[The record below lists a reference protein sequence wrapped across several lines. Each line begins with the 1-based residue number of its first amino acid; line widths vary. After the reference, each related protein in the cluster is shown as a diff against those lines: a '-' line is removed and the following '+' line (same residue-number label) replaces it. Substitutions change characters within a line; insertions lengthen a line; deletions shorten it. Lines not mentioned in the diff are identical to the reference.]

1 MSNGFYLKMAAD
13 NIKKNGKVYLPFLIS
28 CIFTVMMSYIMRAL
42 SLNSGLSEIPGGR
55 NMQTILSMGYV
66 VVSLFSAIF
75 LFYTNSFL
83 MKRRKREFGVYNI
96 LGMEKKHITKV
107 IFYETL
113 YIAAVSI
120 LVGNLTGV
128 VLNKVFVLIIRRMM
142 DAPAALGAELSP
154 AAMAWSVNLFGIIF
168 LLILFNNIRQ
178 VRLSNPIELLKGGNV
193 GEKEPKAKWFIAV
206 LGLLVTGAGYYLAIT
221 IQSPL
226 MLIQL
231 VFLAVLLVMLGT
243 YLLFTTGSIATLKIL
258 KNNKGY
264 YYRTKHFIPVSG
276 MLYRMKKNAVGLAN
290 ICVMSVGVILLIS
303 ITISLYATTDSSI
316 KDLYPSDIRI
326 QVNLNLTGNIRD
338 AGNEAK
344 SETFQMLE
352 SAADEAQVSLDTNVF
367 YTYLSVM
374 TVPAEEGFTV
384 VDGDNLAMTR
394 GLTQLYFIDQENYNS
409 ISGEHV
415 SLNADEVYIHGTNQE
430 YDGKSLSIMDER
442 FHASVMK
449 EMKEFMGE
457 TATAI
462 NDGYYIIVN
471 NADILQRLEQQQK
484 AIAGKYASVLKT
496 VVMID
501 LNKGTEKSQLETFGT
516 ILKSKLKDAN
526 MEVTIFETKA
536 SAADKFRAFR
546 AGVLFVGLYLGIL
559 FLMATVLIIYYKQIS
574 EAYDDKDRYSIM
586 QKVGL
591 NRSEIKKSIRSQ
603 ILTVFFLPLVS
614 AGVHVAFT
622 FPLMKKLMVLVVLND
637 VHLFLIYTV
646 ASYTLFV
653 IVYAIIYA
661 VTARTYYKIV
671 SA

>member
-1 MSNGFYLKMAAD
+1 MSKGFYLKMAAD
-13 NIKKNGKVYLPFLIS
+13 NIKKNSKVYLPFLIS

-55 NMQTILSMGYV
+55 NMQSILSMGYV
-66 VVSLFSAIF
+66 VVSIFSAIF

-83 MKRRKREFGVYNI
+83 MKRRKREFGVYSI

-107 IFYETL
+107 ISYETL

-120 LVGNLTGV
+120 LVGILTGV
-128 VLNKVFVLIIRRMM
+128 VLNKVFVLAIRRIM
-142 DAPAALGAELSP
+142 DAPAALGFELSP
-154 AAMAWSVNLFGIIF
+154 VAMVWTLALFGIIF

-178 VRLSNPIELLKGGNV
+178 VRLANPIELLRGGNV
-193 GEKEPKAKWFIAV
+193 GEKEPKAKWFMVV
-206 LGLLVTGAGYYLAIT
+206 LGILVTGAGYYLALT

-226 MLIQL
+226 TLIQL
-231 VFLAVLLVMLGT
+231 VFLAVLLVILGT
-243 YLLFTTGSIATLKIL
+243 YLLFTTGSIAALKIL

-303 ITISLYATTDSSI
+303 IAISLYATTESSI
-316 KDLYPSDIRI
+316 KDLYPSDVRI
-326 QVNLNLTGNIRD
+326 QMNLNLTENIRD

-344 SETFQMLE
+344 SKTLQMVE
-352 SAADEAQVSLDTNVF
+352 SAADEAQVSLDTTAF
-367 YTYLSVM
+367 YTYLSFLV
-374 TVPAEEGFTV
+374 VPAKEGFTM

-394 GLTQLYFIDQENYNS
+394 GLATLYFIDQENYNS
-409 ISGEHV
+409 VTGGHV
-415 SLNADEVYIHGTNQE
+415 SLNADEVYIHGTNKE
-430 YDGKSLSIMDER
+430 YDGKSLSIMDEQ

-449 EMKEFMGE
+449 DMKEFMGD

-484 AIAGKYASVLKT
+484 AILGQYASVLKT
-496 VVMID
+496 VVQID
-501 LNKGTEKSQLETFGT
+501 LEEGTEKSQVETFGT
-516 ILKSKLKDAN
+516 ILESKLKDIN
-526 MEVTIFETKA
+526 MDVTIFETKA
-536 SAADKFRAFR
+536 SAGDKFRALR
-546 AGVLFVGLYLGIL
+546 GGVLFLGINLGIL
-559 FLMATVLIIYYKQIS
+559 LLMATVLIIYYKQIS

-603 ILTVFFLPLVS
+603 ILTVFFLPLIS

-646 ASYTLFV
+646 ASYALFV
-653 IVYAIIYA
+653 IVYAIIYVA
-661 VTARTYYKIV
+661 TARTYYKIV

>member
-1 MSNGFYLKMAAD
+1 MSKGFYLKMAAD
-13 NIKKNGKVYLPFLIS
+13 NIKKNSKVYLPFLIS

-55 NMQTILSMGYV
+55 NMQSILSMGYV
-66 VVSLFSAIF
+66 VVSIFSAIF

-83 MKRRKREFGVYNI
+83 MKRRKREFGVYSI

-107 IFYETL
+107 ISYETL

-120 LVGNLTGV
+120 LVGILTGV
-128 VLNKVFVLIIRRMM
+128 VLNKVFVLAIRRIM
-142 DAPAALGAELSP
+142 DAPAALGFELSP
-154 AAMAWSVNLFGIIF
+154 VAMVWTLALFGIIF

-178 VRLSNPIELLKGGNV
+178 VRLANPIELLRGGNV
-193 GEKEPKAKWFIAV
+193 GEKEPKAKWFMVV
-206 LGLLVTGAGYYLAIT
+206 LGILVTGAGYYLALT

-226 MLIQL
+226 TLIQL
-231 VFLAVLLVMLGT
+231 VFLAVLLVILGT
-243 YLLFTTGSIATLKIL
+243 YLLFTTGSIAALKIL

-303 ITISLYATTDSSI
+303 IAISLYATTESSI
-316 KDLYPSDIRI
+316 KDLYPSDVRI
-326 QVNLNLTGNIRD
+326 QMNLNLTENIRD

-344 SETFQMLE
+344 SKTLQMVE
-352 SAADEAQVSLDTNVF
+352 SAADEAQVSLDTTAF
-367 YTYLSVM
+367 YTYLSFLV
-374 TVPAEEGFTV
+374 VPAKEGFTM

-394 GLTQLYFIDQENYNS
+394 GLATLYFIDQENYNS
-409 ISGEHV
+409 VTGGHV
-415 SLNADEVYIHGTNQE
+415 SLNADEVYIHGTNKE
-430 YDGKSLSIMDER
+430 YDGKSLSIMDEQ

-449 EMKEFMGE
+449 DMKEFMGD

-484 AIAGKYASVLKT
+484 AILGQYASVLKT
-496 VVMID
+496 VVQID
-501 LNKGTEKSQLETFGT
+501 LEEGTEKSQVETFGT
-516 ILKSKLKDAN
+516 ILESKLKDIN
-526 MEVTIFETKA
+526 MDVTIFETKA

-603 ILTVFFLPLVS
+603 ILTVFFLPLIS

-646 ASYTLFV
+646 ASYALFV
-653 IVYAIIYA
+653 IVYAIIYVA
-661 VTARTYYKIV
+661 TARTYYKIV